1 MSRPAN
7 REIKRH
13 LQATFPAFKFSVRSG
28 RGTGSSWTHID
39 WTDGPS
45 DRRVNE
51 VLAEIGAIAGHM
63 DQSDYFEGE
72 RINTTRA
79 QSDAHRESVARTLLA
94 PKAVPAPE
102 LWSRNVKI
110 PGRGWV
116 DLNQIVYG
124 AASHREYMDRY
135 RFEAHLW
142 LDAVTLDR
150 TEALRSTCY
159 ERLATPADEE
169 ENTEHEQ
176 RSAAH
181 AS

>member
-7 REIKRH
+7 SQIKRH
-13 LQATFPAFKFSVRSG
+13 LQATFPAVKFSVRSG
-28 RGTGSSWTHID
+28 RGTGASWTHIG
-39 WTDGPS
+39 WTDGPT
-45 DRRVNE
+45 DGRVTE
-51 VLAEIGAIAGHM
+51 ALAAFGVVAGHM
-63 DQSDYFEGE
+63 DMSDYFEGE
-72 RINTTRA
+72 RISTSRDISEANG
-79 QSDAHRESVARTLLA
+79 DVVARVLLA
-94 PKAVPAPE
+94 PKAVPARS
-102 LWSRNVKI
+102 LWSRNVRI
-110 PGRGWV
+110 DGRGWV
-116 DLNQIVYG
+116 DLHQIVWC
-124 AASHREYMDRY
+124 AAANRENAERS

-181 AS
+181 SS